1 MHDHDFRTFSRYWS
15 NWSVDELNNMDT
27 SVFPFPNTLWHVKSA
42 KEIALKSSA
51 MLVVGIMGIFL
62 NTVIIAIL
70 IKNKWL
76 WTASNYLVGNLA
88 LVDLLTLVVCPW
100 FMLVRDF
107 YQNYV
112 LRNFGCKFEG
122 FLQATFLLASVGA
135 VMLVSY
141 DRLAA
146 AAMNAD
152 ARVTKAAAPKL
163 IVASWAIAVIL
174 SLPWSINRE
183 FVMRQWINYLEMY
196 CAEDLSVLT
205 VYWHFIIIL
214 LVWLPLGLMII
225 TYGTI
230 MWRLEWSAR
239 ELSSRGGGQMV
250 TKVRGRAMKITACV
264 LLAAA
269 ICRMPYTVLVYW
281 RNNLSLEINSVDGAY
296 SVMWFIAN
304 YLIYFNCAINPLIYG
319 FTNIRFRRAMDRTP
333 GIAWFKFGSWCCV
346 CATFNMKNGPPPD
359 KNMAKIFVIEN
370 SPRPNKKFSRV
381 IKNILLINRDTVELS
396 LPKVEEVTTKPTK
409 ITPLKIDNNI
419 YS

>member
-1 MHDHDFRTFSRYWS
+1 MHDNDFRAFSRYYS
-15 NWSVDELNNMDT
+15 NWSADDLNNIDT

-51 MLVVGIMGIFL
+51 MLVVSIMGIFL
-62 NTVIIAIL
+62 NTVIITIL

-112 LRNFGCKFEG
+112 LRTFGCKFEG

-146 AAMNAD
+146 AVMNAD

-163 IVASWAIAVIL
+163 IVASWALAVIL

-183 FVMRQWINYLEMY
+183 FVMRQWTNYLEMY
-196 CAEDLSVLT
+196 CAEDLNVLT

-230 MWRLEWSAR
+230 MWRLEWSSR

-319 FTNIRFRRAMDRTP
+319 FTNTRFRRAMDRTP
-333 GIAWFKFGSWCCV
+333 GVAWFNFGSWCCM
-346 CATFNMKNGPPPD
+346 CATFNMKKGPPPD
-359 KNMAKIFVIEN
+359 KNMANIFVIEN
-370 SPRPNKKFSRV
+370 SPRPNKKLSRV

-409 ITPLKIDNNI
+409 ITPLKVDNYVN
-419 YS
+419 S